1 MTLLI
6 LLIVQL
12 FPRYTIISNGIANDV
27 LSLLID
33 CLSGRIHIWSKN
45 IKFVPNKE
53 NLVFLKTLLLIVSDL
68 ATFNASIHI
77 MIELDVLSA
86 IFGFID
92 LNSKSVWSPPQFWHL
107 FEHAI
112 FTLVVLAPKLPKEFV
127 EHDGT
132 QKLMSILQWCSSNE
146 FNSKFA
152 MISTKAVSKFFQT
165 IFNELITT
173 LRNILIS
180 FLDLI
185 DCILR
190 IDKLTIEHQR
200 ILTILFITA
209 DEIIR
214 KEAHLRLLYGYYN
227 IKIIRQLLDR
237 YFYHRKD
244 DDFYM
249 DQRLLLAI
257 GSYIWGSIVPCPIHL
272 KKFVDQNTVYTI
284 IDVIEITSSPVRCL
298 FLGLLIDICEN
309 IFCGHYL
316 CTWRGIDKN
325 KGFMSLLAMIWRE
338 EESEIGIKKR
348 SDDTELPQ
356 LGPKQWLETYR
367 TKLRYEVSPAMIDLI
382 GSSRS
387 KIYALRQIIERY
399 GEKYQMARDH
409 YKILINDL
417 SIEDK
422 ITMSTVN
429 LYFRLKIGQTW
440 IEISKYL
447 AQLGVIPLGMDGQLM
462 SLMSQRYH
470 FWGLFIRERQ
480 NKFNATAKTIEEIEE
495 KDEYARIRDS
505 LLAPTFDALDEI
517 EYIRRTTD
525 RSYMLRK
532 KDFQNRQV
540 NTYLNFPSIADIMH
554 CHRTFQDNVNVT
566 VRYNSKERKKKEK
579 KEKTKPLKNGHL
591 TRFLFTGSFRPTS
604 SSHW

>member
-1 MTLLI
+1 M
-6 LLIVQL
+6 
-12 FPRYTIISNGIANDV
+12 
-27 LSLLID
+27 
-33 CLSGRIHIWSKN
+33 
-45 IKFVPNKE
+45 
-53 NLVFLKTLLLIVSDL
+53 
-68 ATFNASIHI
+68 
-77 MIELDVLSA
+77 
-86 IFGFID
+86 
-92 LNSKSVWSPPQFWHL
+92 
-107 FEHAI
+107 
-112 FTLVVLAPKLPKEFV
+112 
-127 EHDGT
+127 
-132 QKLMSILQWCSSNE
+132 
-146 FNSKFA
+146 
-152 MISTKAVSKFFQT
+152 
-165 IFNELITT
+165 
-173 LRNILIS
+173 ILIW
-180 FLDLI
+180 I
-185 DCILR
+185 
-190 IDKLTIEHQR
+190 
-200 ILTILFITA
+200 
-209 DEIIR
+209 
-214 KEAHLRLLYGYYN
+214 N
-227 IKIIRQLLDR
+227 
-237 YFYHRKD
+237 
-244 DDFYM
+244 
-249 DQRLLLAI
+249 AI
-257 GSYIWGSIVPCPIHL
+257 GSYIWGTIVPCPIHL

-325 KGFMSLLAMIWRE
+325 KGLMSLMAMIWRE
-338 EESEIGIKKR
+338 EESEIGVKKR
-348 SDDTELPQ
+348 LDGTIEDTELPQ

-367 TKLRYEVSPAMIDLI
+367 NKLRHEVSPAMIDLI

-422 ITMSTVN
+422 
-429 LYFRLKIGQTW
+429 TW

-480 NKFNATAKTIEEIEE
+480 NKFNATAKIIEETEE
-495 KDEYARIRDS
+495 KNEYARIRDS
-505 LLAPTFDALDEI
+505 LLAPTLDALDEI

-540 NTYLNFPSIADIMH
+540 NTYLNFPSIADIMQ

-566 VRYNSKERKKKEK
+566 AVFDQH
-579 KEKTKPLKNGHL
+579 LHL
-591 TRFLFTGSFRPTS
+591 TGKLTPDSDTDLTLPSSIFPES
-604 SSHW
+604 SSSLCMDSSIYDVSFSEDSSCVKNVSFEILDEWNDEENR